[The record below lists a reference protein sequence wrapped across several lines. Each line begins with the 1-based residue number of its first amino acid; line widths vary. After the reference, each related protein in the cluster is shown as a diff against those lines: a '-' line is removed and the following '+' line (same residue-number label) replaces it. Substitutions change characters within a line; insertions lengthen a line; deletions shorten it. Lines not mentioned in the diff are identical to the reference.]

1 MEHQR
6 WDEKSKVRQ
15 PRERDSSAHGCNCR
29 KSKCLKLYCECFAAG
44 TLCTELSCKCQDCH
58 NNSDHL
64 DERNKA
70 CDETVRKNAR
80 AFEPKIAKDQAQADD
95 PSHRR
100 GCRCKKSYCLK
111 RYCECFNGK
120 VKCTQVCRCV
130 NCQNMFDTEPVE
142 QVQKP
147 PAEEEEQEEE
157 EQVVA
162 PAKEAPATPKA
173 DMEQMNAY
181 MSPQMRP
188 AGPTLSPTM
197 TPLLASANWDMNN
210 HGGSFA
216 GGVFACSPLRPEDL
230 ASLMPSHMATPQ
242 SKPEEHLTSMSN
254 VPAFSPG
261 LHPVDDIDPNEPMSF
276 LISPVKGSPFKMSP
290 IKGCPTPG
298 TRAIFMRSSIDG
310 SKRDNNFRMKTVTET
325 SSLLANK
332 SVHQKIVGSCFAS
345 PQKPSRPATDSTPEQ
360 FAAHTPADGPPSGLL
375 PRRTSPRKRDVSAL
389 VKASSLV
396 GLEHPP
402 ISYRNDKGLP
412 PRAPNTPDSSPF
424 KKRRPEPSPHVSP
437 MWSRSPHAKKQNL
450 ASKELAAS
458 FVSPLG
464 VRDQFTSPN
473 PCRVPSV
480 SGFKLS
486 PHCTRVVDPPSIVN
500 SSNDSESTPQ
510 MAPSKMSAVDSAV
523 RQSPVWASRE
533 PVPASVQ

>member
-6 WDEKSKVRQ
+6 WEEKSKPRQ

-29 KSKCLKLYCECFAAG
+29 KSKCLKLYCECFAAA
-44 TLCTELSCKCQDCH
+44 TLCTDMLCKCQDCH

-64 DERNKA
+64 EERNRA

-100 GCRCKKSYCLK
+100 GCRCKKSNCLK

-120 VKCTQVCRCV
+120 VKCTQVCRCN

-147 PAEEEEQEEE
+147 PAEEEEEEE
-157 EQVVA
+157 ETTVPV
-162 PAKEAPATPKA
+162 PKESPSTPKKEG
-173 DMEQMNAY
+173 DLEQMNSY
-181 MSPQMRP
+181 MSPPMRHT
-188 AGPTLSPTM
+188 GPTMSPTM

-242 SKPEEHLTSMSN
+242 PKSDDLGNMSN

-261 LHPVDDIDPNEPMSF
+261 LHPVDEIDPNEPMSF
-276 LISPVKGSPFKMSP
+276 LISPVKGSPFKSP
-290 IKGCPTPG
+290 MKSSPAPG
-298 TRAIFMRSSIDG
+298 NRAIFMRSSLTDTQKTD
-310 SKRDNNFRMKTVTET
+310 SNFRIKTVAET
-325 SSLLANK
+325 SMRPSQ
-332 SVHQKIVGSCFAS
+332 SVQQKIVGSCFAS
-345 PQKPSRPATDSTPEQ
+345 PMKPARTAESTPTDP
-360 FAAHTPADGPPSGLL
+360 FAHTPADGPPSGLL

-389 VKASSLV
+389 GKSSSLT
-396 GLEHPP
+396 GLEQPSVSH
-402 ISYRNDKGLP
+402 RNDKGLP
-412 PRAPNTPDSSPF
+412 PRAPNTPDHSSPPF
-424 KKRRPEPSPHVSP
+424 KKRRPDHSHLSPHVSP

-464 VRDQFTSPN
+464 VRDQTSPH
-473 PCRVPSV
+473 PCRNPTV
-480 SGFKLS
+480 STIKLS
-486 PHCTRVVDPPSIVN
+486 PMCTRVVDPPATL
-500 SSNDSESTPQ
+500 ESTPQ
-510 MAPSKMSAVDSAV
+510 LNGTKMEPFDSTV
-523 RQSPVWASRE
+523 RQSPAKWTARE
-533 PVPASVQ
+533 PLPAAVQ